1 MGGSNM
7 LNELRELARSLLTSG
22 IEFTDWHQ
30 NFKKCP
36 KSGMTCFVYLNEGG
50 DIEDITFP
58 EPDFDITTIRKW
70 EKANGCSFPAF
81 NVPSLYKTQNNETD
95 NEVNQL
101 RKDLRKEKPLASEN
115 LNKVMKK
122 CVSNWDSTAL
132 LRRDNSCL
140 KSFFSKIK
148 EQIGTIT
155 AEYSSINELLQRAK
169 LLNAKAFYRQ
179 LNDQLMQKINQNI
192 NPDILDMLF
201 QTGNAGKKF
210 QVVFEIR
217 DWTVIGSNYPPNNL
231 NVQKWMN
238 DRMIHFSSENRT
250 SGTIDKD
257 AFNGSS
263 DGWEEKLPS
272 VRMPILG
279 NVILRAMSSES
290 PCQNRYGMVDAF
302 SFPIGASI
310 RQEMKGS
317 LEWLSDETRKR
328 KTWID
333 LTKKVDNATILFA
346 YPTQKPETEPE
357 LAGLMG
363 GIEEAAADPDGA
375 KFSAVALRAT
385 QTLRGISTGASDNEV
400 RIFVLT
406 KRPGDARTK
415 VIVSRRYTAE
425 HTITSAEQ
433 WQTGCRNIPNINIRQ
448 FEEKTPIWKDCLV
461 PFPAEVV
468 WCLNTAWIRQGTYAE
483 RVHGFSINDALSLL
497 LDEGNEAQRLSL
509 RAIDTVVRNC
519 TSLLLAIGQENA
531 CFSVFKMNKKYEK
544 QALLL
549 PSILGLLLY
558 KNGIEKGGFMN
569 SPAYLVGRFLSLAD
583 DLHLKYCQQ
592 VRKGSIP
599 PQLVGNALMPTA
611 LETPEKALSMLSQRI
626 LPYQAWAKT
635 LSGDEK
641 DVGLVKYFLKQIGEV
656 SNQLK
661 EAGLSPTCSDTDKA
675 QMLLGYLARSE
686 NNQIGGI

>member
-1 MGGSNM
+1 MGDSNM
-7 LNELRELARSLLTSG
+7 LNELRDLARSLLTSG
-22 IEFTDWHQ
+22 VKFTDRHQ
-30 NFKKCP
+30 NFKICP
-36 KSGMTCFVYLNEGG
+36 RSGITCFAYLNENGCL
-50 DIEDITFP
+50 EDLSFP
-58 EPDFDITTIRKW
+58 EPDFDITTVRKW

-81 NVPSLYKTQNNETD
+81 NVPSLYKTQNDETT

-101 RKDLRKEKPLASEN
+101 RKDLREGKPLTSEN
-115 LNKVMKK
+115 LNKVMEN

-132 LRRDNSCL
+132 SSVNRCL
-140 KSFFSKIK
+140 TRATSEIE
-148 EQIGTIT
+148 EQLGTVP

-169 LLNAKAFYRQ
+169 RLNAEALYQQ
-179 LNDQLMQKINQNI
+179 LNNQLLQKFNQNI
-192 NPDILDMLF
+192 NPNMLDMLF
-201 QTGNAGKKF
+201 QTGNTGKKF
-210 QVVFEIR
+210 QVIFEIR
-217 DWTVIGSNYPPNNL
+217 DWIAIGSSYPPNNPSI
-231 NVQKWMN
+231 QRWMN

-279 NVILRAMSSES
+279 NVILRAMNSES

-302 SFPIGASI
+302 SFPIGASV

-333 LTKKVDNATILFA
+333 LTKKVDNKTILFA
-346 YPTQKPETEPE
+346 YPTKKPETAPE

-363 GIEEAAADPDGA
+363 GTEDNIVDPDGA
-375 KFSAVALRAT
+375 TFSAIASRVT
-385 QTLRGISTGASDNEV
+385 QTLRGIHAGASDNEV
-400 RIFVLT
+400 RIFVLA

-415 VIVSRRYTAE
+415 VIVSKRYTSE

-433 WQTGCRNIPNINIRQ
+433 WQAGCRNIPNIKIRQ
-448 FEEKTPIWKDCLV
+448 FEDRTPVWKKCLV

-468 WCLNTAWIRQGTYAE
+468 WCLNTAWRRQGTYPK

-497 LDEGNEAQRLSL
+497 LDEDNEARRLSQ
-509 RAIDTVVRNC
+509 RAIDAIVRNC
-519 TSLLLAIGQENA
+519 ASLILAMEQENA
-531 CFSVFKMNKKYEK
+531 SDRVFKINKKYEK

-549 PSILGLLLY
+549 PSIFGLLLY

-583 DLHLKYCQQ
+583 NLHLKYCQH

-611 LETPEKALSMLSQRI
+611 LEMPEKALSMLSQRI

-635 LSGDEK
+635 LSDSK
-641 DVGLVKYFLKQIGEV
+641 QDIGLVKYFLKQIGEV
-656 SNQLK
+656 SSQLK
-661 EAGLSPTCSDTDKA
+661 EAGLSSTCSDTDKA

-686 NNQIGGI
+686 NN

>member
-1 MGGSNM
+1 M
-7 LNELRELARSLLTSG
+7 LNELRDLARSLLTSG
-22 IEFTDWHQ
+22 VEFTDWHP

-36 KSGMTCFVYLNEGG
+36 KSGMTCFIYLNEQG
-50 DIEDITFP
+50 DIEDISFP
-58 EPDFDITTIRKW
+58 EPDFDITIVRKW

-81 NVPSLYKTQNNETD
+81 NVPSLYKTQNDETAS
-95 NEVNQL
+95 EVNQFK
-101 RKDLRKEKPLASEN
+101 RDLKRGNPIASEV
-115 LNKVMKK
+115 LNKVMEN

-132 LRRDNSCL
+132 SSVNRCL
-140 KSFFSKIK
+140 TRATSEIE
-148 EQIGTIT
+148 EQLGTIP
-155 AEYSSINELLQRAK
+155 AEYSSINKLLQRAK
-169 LLNAKAFYRQ
+169 RFNAEVFYQQ
-179 LNDQLMQKINQNI
+179 LNNQLLQKVNLNI
-192 NPDILDMLF
+192 NTDILDMLF
-201 QTGNAGKKF
+201 QTSNTGKKF
-210 QVVFEIR
+210 QIVFEIR
-217 DWTVIGSNYPPNNL
+217 DWTAIGSSYPPNNL
-231 NVQKWMN
+231 NVQRWMN

-257 AFNGSS
+257 AFNESA

-272 VRMPILG
+272 VRMPRLG

-290 PCQNRYGMVDAF
+290 PCQNRYGLVDAF
-302 SFPIGASI
+302 SFPIGASG

-317 LEWLSDETRKR
+317 LEWLSAETRKR
-328 KTWID
+328 KTWVD
-333 LTKKVDNATILFA
+333 LTGKVAIKKVDKATVLFA

-363 GIEEAAADPDGA
+363 GIEEDVADPDGA
-375 KFSAVALRAT
+375 TFSAIASRVT
-385 QTLRGISTGASDNEV
+385 QTLRGISTGVSDNEV
-400 RIFVLT
+400 RIFVLA
-406 KRPGDARTK
+406 KMDKARTK
-415 VIVSRRYTAE
+415 VLASRRYTAE
-425 HTITSAEQ
+425 HTIKSAEQ
-433 WQTGCRNIPNINIRQ
+433 WQAGCRNIPNIKIRQ
-448 FEEKTPIWKDCLV
+448 FENKTPMWKECLV

-497 LDEGNEAQRLSL
+497 LDEGNEVKRLSL
-509 RAIDTVVRNC
+509 RAIDAIVRNC
-519 TSLLLAIGQENA
+519 ASLLLAIGQENT
-531 CFSVFKMNKKYEK
+531 CFLVFKMNKKYEK

-569 SPAYLVGRFLSLAD
+569 SSAYLVGRLLSLVD
-583 DLHLKYCQQ
+583 DLHLKYCQH

-611 LETPEKALSMLSQRI
+611 LEAPERALSMLSQRI
-626 LPYQAWAKT
+626 PPYQAWAKT
-635 LSGDEK
+635 LSDSEQ

-686 NNQIGGI
+686 NN

>member
-1 MGGSNM
+1 MSILQLTKR
-7 LNELRELARSLLTSG
+7 LNAEALY
-22 IEFTDWHQ
+22 Q
-30 NFKKCP
+30 Q
-36 KSGMTCFVYLNEGG
+36 LN
-50 DIEDITFP
+50 
-58 EPDFDITTIRKW
+58 
-70 EKANGCSFPAF
+70 
-81 NVPSLYKTQNNETD
+81 
-95 NEVNQL
+95 NQL
-101 RKDLRKEKPLASEN
+101 
-115 LNKVMKK
+115 
-122 CVSNWDSTAL
+122 
-132 LRRDNSCL
+132 
-140 KSFFSKIK
+140 
-148 EQIGTIT
+148 
-155 AEYSSINELLQRAK
+155 LQK
-169 LLNAKAFYRQ
+169 F
-179 LNDQLMQKINQNI
+179 NQNI
-192 NPDILDMLF
+192 NPDMLDMLF
-201 QTGNAGKKF
+201 QTSNTGRKF

-217 DWTVIGSNYPPNNL
+217 DWTAIGSSYPPNNP
-231 NVQKWMN
+231 NVQRWMN

-250 SGTIDKD
+250 SGTVDKD

-272 VRMPILG
+272 VRMSRLG

-302 SFPIGASI
+302 SFPVGANV

-363 GIEEAAADPDGA
+363 GVEEDTVDPDGA
-375 KFSAVALRAT
+375 TFSAIASRVT

-400 RIFVLT
+400 RIFVLA

-415 VIVSRRYTAE
+415 VVVSKRYTAE
-425 HTITSAEQ
+425 HTIKSAEQ
-433 WQTGCRNIPNINIRQ
+433 WQMGCRNIPNIKIRQ
-448 FEEKTPIWKDCLV
+448 FEDKTPIWKECLV
-461 PFPAEVV
+461 PFPTEVV
-468 WCLNTAWIRQGTYAE
+468 WCLNTAWRKQGTYAE
-483 RVHGFSINDALSLL
+483 RVHGFSISDALSLL
-497 LDEGNEAQRLSL
+497 LDDRNEVKRFSQ
-509 RAIDTVVRNC
+509 RAIDAIVRNC
-519 TSLLLAIGQENA
+519 SSLLLAIGQGNTR
-531 CFSVFKMNKKYEK
+531 FSVFKMNKKYEK
-544 QALLL
+544 QSLLL

-661 EAGLSPTCSDTDKA
+661 EEGLSPTCSDTDKA

-686 NNQIGGI
+686 NN

>member
-7 LNELRELARSLLTSG
+7 LNELRDLARSLSTSG
-22 IEFTDWHQ
+22 VEFTDWHP

-36 KSGMTCFVYLNEGG
+36 KSGMTCFIYLNEHG
-50 DIEDITFP
+50 DIEEISFP

-81 NVPSLYKTQNNETD
+81 NVPSLYKTQNDEKA
-95 NEVNQL
+95 NEVNQFK
-101 RKDLRKEKPLASEN
+101 KDLRKGRPLGFDD
-115 LNKVMKK
+115 LNKVIVD

-132 LRRDNSCL
+132 SSVKRCL
-140 KSFFSKIK
+140 IRATSEI
-148 EQIGTIT
+148 EEHLGTIP

-169 LLNAKAFYRQ
+169 RLNAEAFYQQ
-179 LNDQLMQKINQNI
+179 LNDQLLKKINQNI

-201 QTGNAGKKF
+201 QTGNTSKKF

-217 DWTVIGSNYPPNNL
+217 DWTAIGSSYPPNNL
-231 NVQKWMN
+231 NVQRWMN
-238 DRMIHFSSENRT
+238 DRMIRFSSENRT
-250 SGTIDKD
+250 SGSIDKD

-263 DGWEEKLPS
+263 DGWEEKLPL

-290 PCQNRYGMVDAF
+290 PCQNRYGMVDAI

-317 LEWLSDETRKR
+317 IEWLSDVTRKR

-363 GIEEAAADPDGA
+363 GIEEVATDPDGA
-375 KFSAVALRAT
+375 TFSAIASRVTRS
-385 QTLRGISTGASDNEV
+385 LRGISTGASNNEV
-400 RIFVLT
+400 RIFVLS

-425 HTITSAEQ
+425 HTIKSAEQ
-433 WQTGCRNIPNINIRQ
+433 WQAGCRNIPNITIRQ
-448 FEEKTPIWKDCLV
+448 FEDKTPVWKDCLI

-468 WCLNTAWIRQGTYAE
+468 WCLNTAWRRQGTYAE
-483 RVHGFSINDALSLL
+483 QVHGFSINDALGLL
-497 LDEGNEAQRLSL
+497 LDEGNEVRRLSQ
-509 RAIDTVVRNC
+509 RAIDAIVRNC
-519 TSLLLAIGQENA
+519 ASFILAMGQENA
-531 CFSVFKMNKKYEK
+531 SGRVFKINKKHEK

-583 DLHLKYCQQ
+583 DLHLKYCQH
-592 VRKGSIP
+592 VRKGLIP

-611 LETPEKALSMLSQRI
+611 LEMPEKALSMISNRI
-626 LPYQAWAKT
+626 LPYWAWAET
-635 LSGDEK
+635 FFGDGQ
-641 DVGLVKYFLKQIGEV
+641 DVGLVKYFISQIREI
-656 SNQLK
+656 SSQIK
-661 EAGLSPTCSDTDKA
+661 DIDIPKICTDTDKA

-686 NNQIGGI
+686 KSE

>member
-1 MGGSNM
+1 M
-7 LNELRELARSLLTSG
+7 LNELRDLARSLLTSG
-22 IEFTDWHQ
+22 VEFTDWHP

-36 KSGMTCFVYLNEGG
+36 KSGMTCFIYLNEQG
-50 DIEDITFP
+50 DIEDISFP
-58 EPDFDITTIRKW
+58 EPDFDITIVRKW

-81 NVPSLYKTQNNETD
+81 NVPSLYKTQNDETAS
-95 NEVNQL
+95 EVNQFK
-101 RKDLRKEKPLASEN
+101 RDLKRGNPIASEV
-115 LNKVMKK
+115 LNKVMEN

-132 LRRDNSCL
+132 SSVNRCL
-140 KSFFSKIK
+140 TRATSEIE
-148 EQIGTIT
+148 EQLGTIP
-155 AEYSSINELLQRAK
+155 AEYSSINKLLQRAK
-169 LLNAKAFYRQ
+169 RFNAEVFYQQ
-179 LNDQLMQKINQNI
+179 LNNQLLQKVNLNI
-192 NPDILDMLF
+192 NTDILDMLF
-201 QTGNAGKKF
+201 QTSNTGKKF
-210 QVVFEIR
+210 QIVFEIR
-217 DWTVIGSNYPPNNL
+217 DWTAIGSSYPPNNL
-231 NVQKWMN
+231 NVQRWMN

-257 AFNGSS
+257 AFNESA

-272 VRMPILG
+272 VRMPRLG

-290 PCQNRYGMVDAF
+290 PCQNRYGLVDAF
-302 SFPIGASI
+302 SFPIGASG

-317 LEWLSDETRKR
+317 LEWLSAETRKR
-328 KTWID
+328 KTWVD
-333 LTKKVDNATILFA
+333 LTGKVAIKKVDKATVLFA

-363 GIEEAAADPDGA
+363 GIEEDVADPDGA
-375 KFSAVALRAT
+375 TFSAIASRVT
-385 QTLRGISTGASDNEV
+385 QTLRGISTGVSDNEV
-400 RIFVLT
+400 RIFVLA
-406 KRPGDARTK
+406 KMDKARTK
-415 VIVSRRYTAE
+415 VLASRRYTAE
-425 HTITSAEQ
+425 HTIKSAEQ
-433 WQTGCRNIPNINIRQ
+433 WQAGCRNIPNIKIRQ
-448 FEEKTPIWKDCLV
+448 FENKTPMWKECLV

-497 LDEGNEAQRLSL
+497 LDEGNEVKRLSL
-509 RAIDTVVRNC
+509 RAIDAIVRNC
-519 TSLLLAIGQENA
+519 ASLLLAIGQENT
-531 CFSVFKMNKKYEK
+531 CFLVFKMNKKYEK

-569 SPAYLVGRFLSLAD
+569 SSAYLVGRLLSLVD
-583 DLHLKYCQQ
+583 DLHLKYCQH

-611 LETPEKALSMLSQRI
+611 LEAPERALSMLSQRI
-626 LPYQAWAKT
+626 PPYQAWAKT
-635 LSGDEK
+635 LSDSEQ

-675 QMLLGYLARSE
+675 QMLLGYLSRSE
-686 NNQIGGI
+686 NN

>member
-1 MGGSNM
+1 M
-7 LNELRELARSLLTSG
+7 LNELRDLARSLLTSG
-22 IEFTDWHQ
+22 VVYTDWHS

-36 KSGMTCFVYLNEGG
+36 KSGMTCFIYLNERG

-70 EKANGCSFPAF
+70 EKANGCSFPSF
-81 NVPSLYKTQNNETD
+81 NVPSLYKTLNDETV
-95 NEVNQL
+95 NEVNQFK
-101 RKDLRKEKPLASEN
+101 KDLRKGRPLASEN
-115 LNKVMKK
+115 LNKVMEN

-132 LRRDNSCL
+132 SSVNRCL
-140 KSFFSKIK
+140 TRATSEIE
-148 EQIGTIT
+148 EQLGTIP

-169 LLNAKAFYRQ
+169 LLNDRALYQQ
-179 LNDQLMQKINQNI
+179 LNNQLLQKFNQNI
-192 NPDILDMLF
+192 NPNILDMLF
-201 QTGNAGKKF
+201 QTGNTGKKF

-217 DWTVIGSNYPPNNL
+217 DWTAIGSSYPPNNL
-231 NVQKWMN
+231 NVQRWMN
-238 DRMIHFSSENRT
+238 DRIIHFSSENRT
-250 SGTIDKD
+250 SGSIDKD

-263 DGWEEKLPS
+263 DGCEEKLPL

-317 LEWLSDETRKR
+317 LEWLSDVTRKR

-363 GIEEAAADPDGA
+363 GIEEVATDPDGA
-375 KFSAVALRAT
+375 TFSAIASRVT
-385 QTLRGISTGASDNEV
+385 QSLRGISTGASNNEV
-400 RIFVLT
+400 RIFVLS

-425 HTITSAEQ
+425 HTIKSAEQ
-433 WQTGCRNIPNINIRQ
+433 WQAGCRNIPNITIRQ
-448 FEEKTPIWKDCLV
+448 FEDKTPVWKDCLI

-468 WCLNTAWIRQGTYAE
+468 WCLNTAWRRQGTYAE
-483 RVHGFSINDALSLL
+483 QVHGFSINDALSLL
-497 LDEGNEAQRLSL
+497 LDEGNEAKRLSL
-509 RAIDTVVRNC
+509 RAIDAIVRNC
-519 TSLLLAIGQENA
+519 TSLLLAIGQENT
-531 CFSVFKMNKKYEK
+531 CFLVFKMNKKYEK

-549 PSILGLLLY
+549 PSILGFLLY
-558 KNGIEKGGFMN
+558 KNRIEKGGFMN
-569 SPAYLVGRFLSLAD
+569 SPAYLVGQFLSLAD
-583 DLHLKYCQQ
+583 DLHLKYCQH

-626 LPYQAWAKT
+626 IPYQAWAKT

-641 DVGLVKYFLKQIGEV
+641 DVGLVKSFLGKIGAV

-661 EAGLSPTCSDTDKA
+661 ECQIPFTCSDTDKA
-675 QMLLGYLARSE
+675 QMLLGYLAWSE
-686 NNQIGGI
+686 KSE

>member
-1 MGGSNM
+1 M
-7 LNELRELARSLLTSG
+7 LNELRDLARSLLNSG
-22 IEFTDWHQ
+22 VEFTDWHP

-36 KSGMTCFVYLNEGG
+36 KSGMTCFVYLNERG
-50 DIEDITFP
+50 DIEDITFL

-81 NVPSLYKTQNNETD
+81 NVPSLYKTQNDETA

-101 RKDLRKEKPLASEN
+101 RKDLRKGKPLASEN
-115 LNKVMKK
+115 LNKVMEN

-132 LRRDNSCL
+132 SSVNRCL
-140 KSFFSKIK
+140 TRATFEIE
-148 EQIGTIT
+148 EQIGTIP

-169 LLNAKAFYRQ
+169 RLNVEAFYQQ
-179 LNDQLMQKINQNI
+179 LNDQLLQKINQNI

-201 QTGNAGKKF
+201 QTGNTSKKF

-217 DWTVIGSNYPPNNL
+217 DWTAIGSSFPPNNP
-231 NVQKWMN
+231 NVQRSMN

-250 SGTIDKD
+250 SGTVDKD

-272 VRMPILG
+272 VRMSRLG

-302 SFPIGASI
+302 SFPVGASV

-363 GIEEAAADPDGA
+363 GVEEDTVDPDGA
-375 KFSAVALRAT
+375 TFSAIASRVT
-385 QTLRGISTGASDNEV
+385 QTLRGISTSASDNEV
-400 RIFVLT
+400 RIFVLA

-415 VIVSRRYTAE
+415 VIVSKRYTAE
-425 HTITSAEQ
+425 HTIKSAEQ
-433 WQTGCRNIPNINIRQ
+433 WQMGCHNIPNIKIRQ
-448 FEEKTPIWKDCLV
+448 FENGTPVWKDCMT

-468 WCLNTAWIRQGTYAE
+468 WCLNTAWIRQGKE
-483 RVHGFSINDALSLL
+483 QKRVHGFSINDAINLL
-497 LDEGNEAQRLSL
+497 IDEGREVKRLSL
-509 RAIDTVVRNC
+509 RAIDAIVRNC
-519 TSLLLAIGQENA
+519 IQLLLALGQEHA
-531 CFSVFKMNKKYEK
+531 AGRVFEIGKKYKKFEK

-656 SNQLK
+656 SSQLK
-661 EAGLSPTCSDTDKA
+661 EEGLSPTCSDTDKA
-675 QMLLGYLARSE
+675 QMLLGYLARAE
-686 NNQIGGI
+686 NN

>member
-1 MGGSNM
+1 M
-7 LNELRELARSLLTSG
+7 LNELRDLARSLSTSG
-22 IEFTDWHQ
+22 VEFTDWHP
-30 NFKKCP
+30 NFNKCP
-36 KSGMTCFVYLNEGG
+36 KSGMTCFIYLNEHG
-50 DIEDITFP
+50 DIEDISFP

-81 NVPSLYKTQNNETD
+81 NVPSLYKTQNDEKA
-95 NEVNQL
+95 NEVNQFK
-101 RKDLRKEKPLASEN
+101 KDLRKGRPLDFDD
-115 LNKVMKK
+115 LNKVIVD

-132 LRRDNSCL
+132 SSVNRCL
-140 KSFFSKIK
+140 IRATSEI
-148 EQIGTIT
+148 EEHLGTIP

-169 LLNAKAFYRQ
+169 RLNAEAFYQQ
-179 LNDQLMQKINQNI
+179 LNDQLLNKINQNI
-192 NPDILDMLF
+192 NPDILGMLF
-201 QTGNAGKKF
+201 QTGNTGKKF

-217 DWTVIGSNYPPNNL
+217 DWTAIGSSYPPNNL
-231 NVQKWMN
+231 NVQRWMN
-238 DRMIHFSSENRT
+238 DRMIRFSSENRT
-250 SGTIDKD
+250 SGSIDKD

-263 DGWEEKLPS
+263 DGWEEKLPL

-333 LTKKVDNATILFA
+333 LTRKVDNATILFA

-363 GIEEAAADPDGA
+363 GTEEAVTDPDGTT
-375 KFSAVALRAT
+375 FSAIASRVT
-385 QTLRGISTGASDNEV
+385 QTLRGISTGASENEV

-415 VIVSRRYTAE
+415 VLVSKRYTAD
-425 HTITSAEQ
+425 HTIKSAEQ
-433 WQTGCRNIPNINIRQ
+433 WQAGCRNIPNIKIRK
-448 FEEKTPIWKDCLV
+448 FEDKTPIWKECLV

-483 RVHGFSINDALSLL
+483 RVHGFSINNALSLL
-497 LDEGNEAQRLSL
+497 LDEGNEVKRLSL
-509 RAIDTVVRNC
+509 SAIDAIIRNC
-519 TSLLLAIGQENA
+519 ASLLLAIGQENT
-531 CFSVFKMNKKYEK
+531 CFLVFKMNKKYEK

-569 SPAYLVGRFLSLAD
+569 SSAYLVGRLLSLVD
-583 DLHLKYCQQ
+583 DLHLKYCQH

-611 LETPEKALSMLSQRI
+611 LEAPERALSMLSQRI
-626 LPYQAWAKT
+626 PPYQAWAKT
-635 LSGDEK
+635 LSDSEQ

-686 NNQIGGI
+686 NN

>member
-1 MGGSNM
+1 M
-7 LNELRELARSLLTSG
+7 LNELRDLARSLLTSG
-22 IEFTDWHQ
+22 VEFTDWHP

-36 KSGMTCFVYLNEGG
+36 KSGMTCFIYLNEHG
-50 DIEDITFP
+50 DIEDISFP
-58 EPDFDITTIRKW
+58 EPDFDITIVRKW

-81 NVPSLYKTQNNETD
+81 NVPSLYKTQNDETA
-95 NEVNQL
+95 NEVNQFK
-101 RKDLRKEKPLASEN
+101 KDLRKGRPLGSER
-115 LNKVMKK
+115 LNKVMAN
-122 CVSNWDSTAL
+122 CVSNWDSTML
-132 LRRDNSCL
+132 SGVNRCL
-140 KSFFSKIK
+140 TRATSEIE
-148 EQIGTIT
+148 EQLGTIP
-155 AEYSSINELLQRAK
+155 AEYSSINKLLQRAK
-169 LLNAKAFYRQ
+169 RLKAEAFYQQ
-179 LNDQLMQKINQNI
+179 LNDQLLQKINQNI

-201 QTGNAGKKF
+201 QTGNTGKKF

-217 DWTVIGSNYPPNNL
+217 DWTSIGSSYPPNNP
-231 NVQKWMN
+231 NVQRWMN
-238 DRMIHFSSENRT
+238 DRMINFSSENRKA
-250 SGTIDKD
+250 GTIDRD
-257 AFNGSS
+257 AFNGGA

-290 PCQNRYGMVDAF
+290 PCQRRYEMVDAF
-302 SFPIGASI
+302 SFPIGASV
-310 RQEMKGS
+310 RQEMKGA
-317 LEWLSDETRKR
+317 LEWLSDETRKK

-333 LTKKVDNATILFA
+333 LTKKVENATILFA

-357 LAGLMG
+357 LAGLIG
-363 GIEEAAADPDGA
+363 GIDDVAADPDGA
-375 KFSAVALRAT
+375 TFSAIASRVT
-385 QTLRGISTGASDNEV
+385 HTLRGIFTGASDNEV
-400 RIFVLT
+400 RIFVLA

-425 HTITSAEQ
+425 HTIKSAEQ
-433 WQTGCRNIPNINIRQ
+433 WQAGCRNIPNIKIRQ
-448 FEEKTPIWKDCLV
+448 FENKTPRWKECLV

-468 WCLNTAWIRQGTYAE
+468 WCLNSAWIRQGTYAE
-483 RVHGFSINDALSLL
+483 QVHGFSVNDALNLL
-497 LDEGNEAQRLSL
+497 LDEGTELKRLSQ
-509 RAIDTVVRNC
+509 RAISALVRNC
-519 TSLLLAIGQENA
+519 TSLLLAIGQGNT
-531 CFSVFKMNKKYEK
+531 CFSVFKMNKNYEK

-569 SPAYLVGRFLSLAD
+569 STAYLVGRFLCLAD
-583 DLHLKYCQQ
+583 DLHLKYCQH

-611 LETPEKALSMLSQRI
+611 LEMPEKALSMLSQRI

-635 LSGDEK
+635 LSDSEQ

-686 NNQIGGI
+686 NN

>member
-1 MGGSNM
+1 M
-7 LNELRELARSLLTSG
+7 LNELRDLARSLSISG
-22 IEFTDWHQ
+22 VEFTDWHP

-36 KSGMTCFVYLNEGG
+36 KSGMTCFISLNEHG
-50 DIEDITFP
+50 DIEDISFP
-58 EPDFDITTIRKW
+58 EPDFDITTVRKW

-81 NVPSLYKTQNNETD
+81 NVPSLHKTQSDETAS
-95 NEVNQL
+95 EVNQFK
-101 RKDLRKEKPLASEN
+101 KDLKKGNTIASEV
-115 LNKVMKK
+115 LNKVIEN

-132 LRRDNSCL
+132 SSVNRCL
-140 KSFFSKIK
+140 TRATSEIE
-148 EQIGTIT
+148 EQLGTIP
-155 AEYSSINELLQRAK
+155 AEYSSINKLLQRAK
-169 LLNAKAFYRQ
+169 RFNAEVFYQQ
-179 LNDQLMQKINQNI
+179 LNNHLLQKVDINI
-192 NPDILDMLF
+192 NLDILDMLF
-201 QTGNAGKKF
+201 QTSNTGKKF
-210 QVVFEIR
+210 QIVLDIR
-217 DWTVIGSNYPPNNL
+217 DWTAIGSSYPPNNL
-231 NVQKWMN
+231 NVQRWMN

-250 SGTIDKD
+250 RGTIDKD
-257 AFNGSS
+257 AFNGSA

-317 LEWLSDETRKR
+317 LEWLSDITRKR

-333 LTKKVDNATILFA
+333 LTKKVDNSAILFA

-363 GIEEAAADPDGA
+363 GIEESAADPDGA
-375 KFSAVALRAT
+375 TFSAIALRVT
-385 QTLRGISTGASDNEV
+385 LTLRGISAGASNNEV

-415 VIVSRRYTAE
+415 VIVSKRYTAD
-425 HTITSAEQ
+425 HTIKSAEL
-433 WQTGCRNIPNINIRQ
+433 WQAGCRNIPNIKIRQ
-448 FEEKTPIWKDCLV
+448 FEDKTPVWKDCLV
-461 PFPAEVV
+461 PFPSEVV
-468 WCLNTAWIRQGTYAE
+468 WCLNTAWRRQGTYAE
-483 RVHGFSINDALSLL
+483 RVHGLSINDALSLL
-497 LDEGNEAQRLSL
+497 LDEGNEAIRLSR
-509 RAIDTVVRNC
+509 RAIDAIVRNC
-519 TSLLLAIGQENA
+519 SSLILAIGQENA
-531 CFSVFKMNKKYEK
+531 AGRVLKINKKYEK

-569 SPAYLVGRFLSLAD
+569 SPAYLVGQFLSLTD
-583 DLHLKYCQQ
+583 DLHLKYCQH
-592 VRKGSIP
+592 VRKGAIP

-626 LPYQAWAKT
+626 IPYQAWAKT

-641 DVGLVKYFLKQIGEV
+641 DVGLVKSFLGKIGAV

-661 EAGLSPTCSDTDKA
+661 ECQIPSTCSDTDKA
-675 QMLLGYLARSE
+675 QMLLGYLAWSE
-686 NNQIGGI
+686 KSA

>member
-1 MGGSNM
+1 M
-7 LNELRELARSLLTSG
+7 LNELRDLARSLSTSG
-22 IEFTDWHQ
+22 VEFTDWHS

-36 KSGMTCFVYLNEGG
+36 KSGLTCFISLKENG
-50 DIEDITFP
+50 DIEDISFP
-58 EPDFDITTIRKW
+58 EPDFDITTVRKW

-81 NVPSLYKTQNNETD
+81 NVPSLHRTQNDETAK
-95 NEVNQL
+95 EVDQIK
-101 RKDLRKEKPLASEN
+101 KDLKKGNRITAAVLSSVIE
-115 LNKVMKK
+115 K
-122 CVSNWDSTAL
+122 CVSNWDSTVL
-132 LRRDNSCL
+132 SSVNRCL
-140 KSFFSKIK
+140 TRATSEIE
-148 EQIGTIT
+148 EQLGTIPD
-155 AEYSSINELLQRAK
+155 EYSSINKLFQRTKLFNAESFYQQLNNQLLQK
-169 LLNAKAFYRQ
+169 GYVNV
-179 LNDQLMQKINQNI
+179 NNT
-192 NPDILDMLF
+192 DILDMLF
-201 QTGNAGKKF
+201 QTSNTAKKF

-217 DWTVIGSNYPPNNL
+217 DWTAIGASYPPNNP
-231 NVQKWMN
+231 NIQRWMN
-238 DRMIHFSSENRT
+238 NRMIHFSSVNRT
-250 SGTIDKD
+250 RGTADRD
-257 AFNGSS
+257 AFNGIA

-290 PCQNRYGMVDAF
+290 SCQKRYKMVDAF
-302 SFPIGASI
+302 SFPIGASV
-310 RQEMKGS
+310 RQEMKGA
-317 LEWLSDETRKR
+317 LEWLSDKTRKK

-363 GIEEAAADPDGA
+363 GAEETATDPDGA
-375 KFSAVALRAT
+375 TFSAIASRVT
-385 QTLRGISTGASDNEV
+385 QSLKGISTGAANNEV

-406 KRPGDARTK
+406 KRSGDARTK
-415 VIVSRRYTAE
+415 VVVSKRYTAA
-425 HTITSAEQ
+425 HTIESAEL
-433 WQTGCRNIPNINIRQ
+433 WQAGCRNIPNIKIRQ
-448 FEEKTPIWKDCLV
+448 FEDRTPVWRGCLT
-461 PFPAEVV
+461 PFPSEVV

-497 LDEGNEAQRLSL
+497 LDEGNEVRQLSL
-509 RAIDTVVRNC
+509 RAIDAIVRNC
-519 TSLLLAIGQENA
+519 ASLILTVGQENA
-531 CFSVFKMNKKYEK
+531 FSRGFKINKKYEK
-544 QALLL
+544 QLVLL

-569 SPAYLVGRFLSLAD
+569 SPAYLVGRFLSIAD
-583 DLHLKYCQQ
+583 DLHLKYCQY

-641 DVGLVKYFLKQIGEV
+641 DVGLVKYFLKQVGEV

-661 EAGLSPTCSDTDKA
+661 EVGLSPTCTDTDKA
-675 QMLLGYLARSE
+675 QILLGYLAWSE
-686 NNQIGGI
+686 KTE

>member
-1 MGGSNM
+1 M
-7 LNELRELARSLLTSG
+7 LNELRDLSRSLLTSG
-22 IEFTDWHQ
+22 IEFTDWHP

-36 KSGMTCFVYLNEGG
+36 RSGMTCFISLNERG

-58 EPDFDITTIRKW
+58 EPNFDITTIRKW

-81 NVPSLYKTQNNETD
+81 NVPSLHKTQNDETAS
-95 NEVNQL
+95 EVNQFK
-101 RKDLRKEKPLASEN
+101 KDLKKGNPIASEV
-115 LNKVMKK
+115 LNKVMEN

-132 LRRDNSCL
+132 SNVNRCL
-140 KSFFSKIK
+140 TRATSEI
-148 EQIGTIT
+148 EEYLGTIP

-169 LLNAKAFYRQ
+169 LLNAEALYQQ
-179 LNDQLMQKINQNI
+179 LNDQLLQKINQSI

-201 QTGNAGKKF
+201 QSGNTSKKF

-217 DWTVIGSNYPPNNL
+217 DWTAIGSSYPSNNP
-231 NVQKWMN
+231 NVQRWMN

-250 SGTIDKD
+250 SGTMDKD
-257 AFNGSS
+257 SFNEIA

-272 VRMPILG
+272 VRIPKLHG
-279 NVILRAMSSES
+279 DVILRAMSSES
-290 PCQNRYGMVDAF
+290 PCQRRYGMIDAF
-302 SFPIGASI
+302 SFPVGASV
-310 RQEMKGS
+310 RQEMKGA
-317 LEWLSDETRKR
+317 LEWLADETRKR
-328 KTWID
+328 KTWVD
-333 LTKKVDNATILFA
+333 LTKKVDNSAILFA

-363 GIEEAAADPDGA
+363 GIEESAVDPDGA
-375 KFSAVALRAT
+375 TFSAIASRVTR
-385 QTLRGISTGASDNEV
+385 TLRGISTGAYDNEV

-415 VIVSRRYTAE
+415 VIVSKRYTAD
-425 HTITSAEQ
+425 HTIKSAEQ
-433 WQTGCRNIPNINIRQ
+433 WQAGCRNIPNIKIRQ
-448 FEEKTPIWKDCLV
+448 FEDKTPVWKECSV

-468 WCLNTAWIRQGTYAE
+468 WCLNTAWIRKGTYAE

-497 LDEGNEAQRLSL
+497 LDEGNEVKRLSL
-509 RAIDTVVRNC
+509 KAIDAIVRNC
-519 TSLLLAIGQENA
+519 ASLLLAIGQENT
-531 CFSVFKMNKKYEK
+531 CFLVFKMNKKYEK

-569 SPAYLVGRFLSLAD
+569 SPAYLVGQFLSLAD
-583 DLHLKYCQQ
+583 DLHLKYCQH

-626 LPYQAWAKT
+626 IPYQAWAKT

-641 DVGLVKYFLKQIGEV
+641 DVGLVKSFLGKIGAV

-661 EAGLSPTCSDTDKA
+661 ECQIPSTCSDTDKA
-675 QMLLGYLARSE
+675 QMLLGYLAWSE
-686 NNQIGGI
+686 KSA

>member
-1 MGGSNM
+1 M
-7 LNELRELARSLLTSG
+7 LNELRDLARSLSTSG
-22 IEFTDWHQ
+22 VEFTDWHP

-36 KSGMTCFVYLNEGG
+36 KSGVTCFISLNEHGE
-50 DIEDITFP
+50 IEDISFP

-81 NVPSLYKTQNNETD
+81 NVPSLYKTQKDETAS
-95 NEVNQL
+95 EVNQFK
-101 RKDLRKEKPLASEN
+101 RDLKKGNPIASEV
-115 LNKVMKK
+115 LNKVMEN
-122 CVSNWDSTAL
+122 CVINWNSTAISSV
-132 LRRDNSCL
+132 NHCL
-140 KSFFSKIK
+140 TRATSEIE
-148 EQIGTIT
+148 EQLGTVP
-155 AEYSSINELLQRAK
+155 AEYFSINELLKRVK
-169 LLNAKAFYRQ
+169 RLNAETFYQQ
-179 LNDQLMQKINQNI
+179 LNEQLIMKINRNI

-201 QTGNAGKKF
+201 QIVDSEKETKKITVKKF
-210 QVVFEIR
+210 QVIFEIR
-217 DWTVIGSNYPPNNL
+217 DWTAIGSSYPPNNL
-231 NVQKWMN
+231 NVQRWMN

-290 PCQNRYGMVDAF
+290 PCQNRYRMVDAF

-317 LEWLSDETRKR
+317 LEWLSDVTRKR

-363 GIEEAAADPDGA
+363 GIEEAAADPNGTT
-375 KFSAVALRAT
+375 FSAIASRVTR
-385 QTLRGISTGASDNEV
+385 TLRGISTGASDNEV

-415 VIVSRRYTAE
+415 VIVSKRYTTE
-425 HTITSAEQ
+425 HTIKSAEQ
-433 WQTGCRNIPNINIRQ
+433 WQAGCRNIPNIKIRQ
-448 FEEKTPIWKDCLV
+448 FEDKTPVWKDCLV
-461 PFPAEVV
+461 PFPSEVV

-483 RVHGFSINDALSLL
+483 WVHGFSINDALSLL
-497 LDEGNEAQRLSL
+497 LDEGNEVKMLSL
-509 RAIDTVVRNC
+509 RAIDAIVRNC
-519 TSLLLAIGQENA
+519 TSLLLAIGQENTY
-531 CFSVFKMNKKYEK
+531 FLVFKMNKKYEK

-558 KNGIEKGGFMN
+558 KNGIKKGGFMN
-569 SPAYLVGRFLSLAD
+569 SSAYLVGRLLSLVD
-583 DLHLKYCQQ
+583 DLHLKYCQH

-599 PQLVGNALMPTA
+599 PQLVGNALISTA

-626 LPYQAWAKT
+626 PPYQAWAKT
-635 LSGDEK
+635 LSDSEQ

-675 QMLLGYLARSE
+675 QMLLGYLARTE
-686 NNQIGGI
+686 NN

>member
-1 MGGSNM
+1 M
-7 LNELRELARSLLTSG
+7 LNELRDLARSLLTSG
-22 IEFTDWHQ
+22 VELTDWHQ

-36 KSGMTCFVYLNEGG
+36 RSGMTCFVYLNEHG

-58 EPDFDITTIRKW
+58 APDFDITTIRKW
-70 EKANGCSFPAF
+70 EKALGCSFPAF
-81 NVPSLYKTQNNETD
+81 NVPSLYKTQNDETA
-95 NEVNQL
+95 NEVTQFK
-101 RKDLRKEKPLASEN
+101 KDLRKGRPLASDD
-115 LNKVMKK
+115 LNKVMEN

-132 LRRDNSCL
+132 SSVNRCL
-140 KSFFSKIK
+140 IK
-148 EQIGTIT
+148 ATSEIEEHLGTIPS
-155 AEYSSINELLQRAK
+155 EYSSINELLQRAK
-169 LLNAKAFYRQ
+169 RLTAEAFYQQ
-179 LNDQLMQKINQNI
+179 LNDQLLNKINQNI
-192 NPDILDMLF
+192 NPNILDMLF
-201 QTGNAGKKF
+201 QTGNTSKKF

-217 DWTVIGSNYPPNNL
+217 DWTAIGSSYPPNNP
-231 NVQKWMN
+231 NVQIWMN
-238 DRMIHFSSENRT
+238 DRMIHFSSKNRT
-250 SGTIDKD
+250 RGTVDKD
-257 AFNGSS
+257 AFNGIS

-272 VRMPILG
+272 VRIPILG

-290 PCQNRYGMVDAF
+290 PCQKRYKMVDAF

-333 LTKKVDNATILFA
+333 LTRKVDNATILFA

-363 GIEEAAADPDGA
+363 GTEEAAADPDGVT
-375 KFSAVALRAT
+375 FSAIASRVT
-385 QTLRGISTGASDNEV
+385 QTLRGISTGVSENEV

-415 VIVSRRYTAE
+415 VLVSKRYTAD
-425 HTITSAEQ
+425 HTIKSAEQ
-433 WQTGCRNIPNINIRQ
+433 WQAGCRNIPKIKIRK
-448 FEEKTPIWKDCLV
+448 FEYKTPIWKECLV

-497 LDEGNEAQRLSL
+497 LDEGNEVKRLSL
-509 RAIDTVVRNC
+509 RAIDAIVRNC
-519 TSLLLAIGQENA
+519 TSLLLAIGQENT
-531 CFSVFKMNKKYEK
+531 CFLVFKMNKKYEK

-558 KNGIEKGGFMN
+558 KNGIKKGGFMN
-569 SPAYLVGRFLSLAD
+569 SSAYLVGRLLSLVD
-583 DLHLKYCQQ
+583 DLHLKYCQH

-599 PQLVGNALMPTA
+599 PQLVGNALMSTA

-626 LPYQAWAKT
+626 PPYQAWAKT
-635 LSGDEK
+635 LSGDDK
-641 DVGLVKYFLKQIGEV
+641 DVGLVKFFLEKIGAV

-661 EAGLSPTCSDTDKA
+661 ECQIPSTCSDTDKA
-675 QMLLGYLARSE
+675 QMLLGYLAWSE
-686 NNQIGGI
+686 KSE